1 MAQTRLGIESLQFE
15 IYLEFEFCYL
25 RFKDFILK

>member
-1 MAQTRLGIESLQFE
+1 MTQTCLGIESFYFE

-25 RFKDFILK
+25 GFKRIILK

>member
-1 MAQTRLGIESLQFE
+1 MTQTRLGIESLYFE

-25 RFKDFILK
+25 GFKDFI